1 MADNY
6 LERKMEEYRS
16 GKSAAPRRRVIP
28 SGAVRPQVAVPLG
41 EVTVLIAGVDEALV
55 AAFAN
60 AGAKVRFC
68 NADDEAISLGRR
80 LAERWGAQYFPYNE
94 AKTLALL
101 DVSPDY
107 IVRRTEEGIEIM
119 APATGLNRRITLTA
133 DKDENGTAAAE
144 TLAVLFCTPLF
155 SNAAGTVSVI

>member
-1 MADNY
+1 MQ
-6 LERKMEEYRS
+6 K
-16 GKSAAPRRRVIP
+16 
-28 SGAVRPQVAVPLG
+28 
-41 EVTVLIAGVDEALV
+41 
-55 AAFAN
+55 
-60 AGAKVRFC
+60 
-68 NADDEAISLGRR
+68 
-80 LAERWGAQYFPYNE
+80 RWGAQYFPYNE

-119 APATGLNRRITLTA
+119 APATGLNRRITLTV
-133 DKDENGTAAAE
+133 DKDENGTAAPE

>member
-16 GKSAAPRRRVIP
+16 GKSGAARRRIIP
-28 SGAVRPQVAVPLG
+28 SGAVRPQVVVPLG

-133 DKDENGTAAAE
+133 DKDENGTAAPE

>member
-1 MADNY
+1 
-6 LERKMEEYRS
+6 MEEYRS
-16 GKSAAPRRRVIP
+16 GKSGAARRRIIP
-28 SGAVRPQVAVPLG
+28 SGAVRPQVVVPLG

-119 APATGLNRRITLTA
+119 APATGLNRRITLTV
-133 DKDENGTAAAE
+133 DKDENGTAAPE